1 MSDTT
6 INTLKAAL
14 DSYRDAISAMTD
26 DQWRDII
33 DDLDFNPD
41 TDFWPEWE
49 DKDEEIRQEMDFIE
63 NLDVD
68 DKAVYIT
75 LSYVDDN
82 EFNKVTGITATD
94 GSGNVLL
101 DMDFII
107 PIDLDKAILEQI
119 QEVV

>member
-1 MSDTT
+1 MNDTT

-14 DSYRDAISAMTD
+14 DSYREAISAMTD
-26 DQWRDII
+26 DQWREII
-33 DDLDFNPD
+33 DDLDFNPA
-41 TDFWPEWE
+41 TDSWPEWE

-63 NLDVD
+63 NLDEG

-107 PIDLDKAILEQI
+107 PIDLDKEILEQI
-119 QEVV
+119 QEAI

>member
-14 DSYRDAISAMTD
+14 DTYRDAISAMTD
-26 DQWRDII
+26 DEWREII
-33 DDLDFNPD
+33 DDLDFNPA
-41 TDFWPEWE
+41 TDSWPEWE
-49 DKDEEIRQEMDFIE
+49 DKDEEIRREMDFIE
-63 NLDVD
+63 SLDD
-68 DKAVYIT
+68 DDTAVYIT

-94 GSGNVLL
+94 GSGNILL

-107 PIDLDKAILEQI
+107 PIDLDKSILEKI
-119 QEVV
+119 QEAV

>member
-1 MSDTT
+1 MSNTT
-6 INTLKAAL
+6 IDTLKAAL

-26 DQWRDII
+26 DEWREILA
-33 DDLDFNPD
+33 DLDFNP
-41 TDFWPEWE
+41 TDSSWPEWE
-49 DKDEEIRQEMDFIE
+49 DKDEEIRREMDFIE
-63 NLDVD
+63 NLGD
-68 DKAVYIT
+68 DEKAVYIT

-94 GSGNVLL
+94 GYGNILL

-119 QEVV
+119 QEAV

>member
-26 DQWRDII
+26 DQWREII

-41 TDFWPEWE
+41 TDSWSEWE

-63 NLDVD
+63 NLDED

-82 EFNKVTGITATD
+82 EFSKVTGITATD

-107 PIDLDKAILEQI
+107 PIDLDKEILEQI
-119 QEVV
+119 QEAV

>member
-94 GSGNVLL
+94 GYGNILL

-107 PIDLDKAILEQI
+107 PIDLDKSILEQI
-119 QEVV
+119 QEAV

>member
-26 DQWRDII
+26 DQWREII

-41 TDFWPEWE
+41 TDSWPEWE

-63 NLDVD
+63 NLNED

-107 PIDLDKAILEQI
+107 PIDLDKEILEQI
-119 QEVV
+119 QEAV

>member
-14 DSYRDAISAMTD
+14 NSYRDAISAMTD
-26 DQWRDII
+26 DQWREII

-41 TDFWPEWE
+41 TDSWPEWE
-49 DKDEEIRQEMDFIE
+49 DKYEEIRQEMDFIE
-63 NLDVD
+63 NLDED

-82 EFNKVTGITATD
+82 EFSKVTGITATD

-107 PIDLDKAILEQI
+107 PIDLDKEILEQI
-119 QEVV
+119 QEAV